1 MDRLLL
7 VFLFNLPEAAVLIF
21 NGLSFF
27 HLPILRQ
34 WKQLLIASVTLAF
47 WVFVLDSF
55 GVDYYLKI
63 SLFILFL
70 IFLFWIVLGYSI
82 KTAILMGITSA
93 SLMVIFE
100 LVISSVYARIGIDMG
115 QFSSFSPTRIFYSW
129 IYLVSLLSVGIFI
142 RTINWNLGDLLHTKG
157 RHYDHYLGLIIVFVF
172 LTLGLLLLLNASSI
186 VTNIPSYE
194 IAKET
199 EDLPV
204 YQFLALVFSGC
215 TTFFVWKYIKAKIAH
230 VEKETE
236 APYLDYLNDLALN
249 TSKIRHDA
257 HNQYTAIKNLIS
269 LGTKEEALQYINS
282 LIDQAEEI
290 AQGFQDVHSKPL
302 AALLM
307 GKKSECASKS
317 IEFEFHLSPNAGQLL
332 GWKDIDMVTVFSNL
346 LDNAIRATIEVEHPK
361 IIIKWG
367 VEGNEEV
374 VSIENTGPTIQ
385 AEDFQHLFELGFTR
399 YGGQG
404 VGLPVVHATV
414 KKYYGTIKVYSQE
427 GITRFTVTVP
437 VIKRLL

>member
-7 VFLFNLPEAAVLIF
+7 VFLFNLPEAAFLIF

-27 HLPILRQ
+27 HLPILRK
-34 WKQLLIASVTLAF
+34 WKQLLISSVSLAF

-63 SLFILFL
+63 SLVILFQIL
-70 IFLFWIVLGYSI
+70 LFCIILGYSI
-82 KTAILMGITSA
+82 KAAILMGITS
-93 SLMVIFE
+93 SCLMVIFE
-100 LVISSVYARIGIDMG
+100 LIISSVYARIGIDMG
-115 QFSSFSPTRIFYSW
+115 QFSSFSPTRILYSW

-142 RTINWNLGDLLHTKG
+142 RTIKWNLGDLLHTRG
-157 RHYDHYLGLIIVFVF
+157 RHYDQYLGLIIVFVF
-172 LTLGLLLLLNASSI
+172 LTLGMLLLLNASSI

-194 IAKET
+194 IARQT
-199 EDLPV
+199 NDLPV
-204 YQFLALVFSGC
+204 YQFLALIFSGC

-236 APYLDYLNDLALN
+236 APYFDYLNDLALN

-257 HNQYTAIKNLIS
+257 HNQYTAIRNLVL
-269 LGTKEEALQYINS
+269 LGRKEEALEYINS

-290 AQGFQDVHSKPL
+290 AQGFHGIHSKPL

-307 GKKSECASKS
+307 GKRSECTSKS

-346 LDNAIRATIEVEHPK
+346 LDNAIRATIEAEHPK
-361 IIIKWG
+361 IIIKRG
-367 VEGNEEV
+367 IEGNDEV
-374 VSIENTGPTIQ
+374 VSVENTGPSIHP
-385 AEDFQHLFELGFTR
+385 EDFQHLFELGFTR

-414 KKYYGTIKVYSQE
+414 KKYYGTIKVFSQD

-437 VIKRLL
+437 IFKK